1 MPARSHTDPNRPPQ
15 SQPAVDAGRA
25 ARCTEAIRDI
35 AEDFVVRAEE
45 LLHETH
51 NPDTPATDLVV
62 TVAELGRL
70 SQEATAALVV
80 RQRSQ
85 GKPLKELTPAL
96 GLTEDRLRKKYH
108 PQTVDLRLASRS
120 RPRRGLSGSRTP
132 EDTSGPPG
140 QKNRLRLREP
150 GQRLACALTLMRAHS
165 RTSQRTLASRM
176 RIHPSYV
183 SRILS
188 GERDASWQHVLAICD
203 LCNGDAALMKPLWEM
218 AANVQ
223 PTGADPT
230 RYLHT
235 YLRAL
240 RYAAGS
246 PSTETVLASTQNTI
260 TAAGLR
266 QALEGPGTP
275 TWLVIRT
282 ITNALWGLPDLTLP
296 LWRRA
301 TACHETSLPAEAFG

>member
-1 MPARSHTDPNRPPQ
+1 MPARSHPGPSRPPR

-45 LLHETH
+45 LLHQTH
-51 NPDTPATDLVV
+51 DPDTPATDLVV

-70 SQEATAALVV
+70 TEEATAALVV

-85 GKPLKELTPAL
+85 GEPLKELSPAL

-108 PQTVDLRLASRS
+108 PHAVDLRLASRP
-120 RPRRGLSGSRTP
+120 RPRREVPGSRTP
-132 EDTSGPPG
+132 EDASGPPG
-140 QKNRLRLREP
+140 PKNRLRLREP
-150 GQRLACALTLMRAHS
+150 GQRLACALTLMRAQS
-165 RTSQRTLASRM
+165 RVSQRALAGRM

-223 PTGADPT
+223 PTGDPT
-230 RYLHT
+230 RYLQT

-246 PSTETVLASTQNTI
+246 PSTETILASTQSTI
-260 TAAGLR
+260 TPADLR
-266 QALEGPGTP
+266 QALEGPGAP
-275 TWLVIRT
+275 AWLVVRKL
-282 ITNALWGLPDLTLP
+282 TNALWGVSDVTLP
-296 LWRRA
+296 LWHRA
-301 TACHETSLPAEAFG
+301 TACQETSLPAEAFG

>member
-1 MPARSHTDPNRPPQ
+1 MPARSHPDPDRPPR

-45 LLHETH
+45 LLHKTH

-62 TVAELGRL
+62 TVAEL
-70 SQEATAALVV
+70 SQLAEEAAAALVV

-85 GKPLKELTPAL
+85 GKPLKELTPSL
-96 GLTEDRLRKKYH
+96 GLTEDRLRKKYN
-108 PQTVDLRLASRS
+108 PQAVDLRLASRS
-120 RPRRGLSGSRTP
+120 RPRAELPGSRLP
-132 EDTSGPPG
+132 EDTSGPPSP
-140 QKNRLRLREP
+140 KNRLREP
-150 GQRLACALTLMRAHS
+150 GQRLACALTLMRAQS
-165 RTSQRTLASRM
+165 RVSQRVLAGRM
-176 RIHPSYV
+176 RIDPSYV

-203 LCNGDAALMKPLWEM
+203 FCNGDTALMKPLWEM
-218 AANVQ
+218 AANV
-223 PTGADPT
+223 PPSGGDPT

-246 PSTETVLASTQNTI
+246 PSTETILASTQNTVD
-260 TAAGLR
+260 AVDLR

-275 TWLVIRT
+275 AWLVVRKL
-282 ITNALWGLPDLTLP
+282 TNALWGLPEITLP

-301 TACHETSLPAEAFG
+301 TACMETSLPAEAFG

>member
-1 MPARSHTDPNRPPQ
+1 MPARSHPDPDRPPR

-45 LLHETH
+45 LLHKTH

-70 SQEATAALVV
+70 TEEATAALVV

-108 PQTVDLRLASRS
+108 PQDVDLRLASRI
-120 RPRRGLSGSRTP
+120 RPRHELPGSRLP
-132 EDTSGPPG
+132 EDTSGPPSP
-140 QKNRLRLREP
+140 KNRLREP
-150 GQRLACALTLMRAHS
+150 GQRLACALTLMRAQS
-165 RTSQRTLASRM
+165 RVSQRVLAGRM
-176 RIHPSYV
+176 RIDPSYV

-203 LCNGDAALMKPLWEM
+203 LCNGDSALMKPLWEV
-218 AANVQ
+218 ASNVP
-223 PTGADPT
+223 PTGGDPT

-246 PSTETVLASTQNTI
+246 PSTETILASTQNTI
-260 TAAGLR
+260 AAADLR
-266 QALEGPGTP
+266 QAFDGPGAP
-275 TWLVIRT
+275 AWLVVRT
-282 ITNALWGLPDLTLP
+282 ITNALWGLPDITLP

-301 TACHETSLPAEAFG
+301 TACQETSLPAEAFG